1 MIDLQSETLVPVSQ
15 IPSHVPGRPHLATC
29 WRWIQRGC
37 RGVKL
42 ETILVGGRRFTS
54 TLALQTF
61 VERTTAAAAGTSTVT
76 ASTPSAARKRHK
88 QACRQLDEVGI

>member
-1 MIDLQSETLVPVSQ
+1 MIDLEQETLVPVSK
-15 IPSHVPGRPHLATC
+15 IPNHVPGRPHLATC

-42 ETILVGGRRFTS
+42 ETVLVGGRRFTS

-61 VERTTAAAAGTSTVT
+61 VERTTAAADGDSPAI
-76 ASTPSAARKRHK
+76 ASTPSARRKAHER
-88 QACRQLDEVGI
+88 ACAELDAAGI